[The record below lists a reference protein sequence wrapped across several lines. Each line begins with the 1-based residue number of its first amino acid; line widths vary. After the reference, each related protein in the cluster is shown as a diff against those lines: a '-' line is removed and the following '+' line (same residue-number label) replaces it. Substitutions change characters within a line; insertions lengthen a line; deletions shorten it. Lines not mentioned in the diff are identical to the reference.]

1 MPKLKLYISDH
12 NRVLADLRNHPDVEE
27 APLVSADAVVVW
39 QDFRDLNRDIV
50 MFSNAMGIPTLVMQH
65 GCNQVIEYLPP
76 SDDEPVQ
83 FPVFASKVMVWGPYD
98 RDRLI
103 EAGYPP
109 ERVVLTGP
117 SMFDNLP
124 PKKEHQGI
132 NIVNFPLKWDEDVE
146 ENYEVLRVLLQ
157 AGKYNVTTKIVSEF
171 HNARRFEAI
180 HSKYGGRVVAT
191 SCNAPDHFGALYDL
205 AASAD
210 LFLVN
215 WCGVTPALIADC
227 MDIPIVYADVF
238 KPRRLL
244 GSDKLYYFVDPG
256 NGDVVSDLSKLTQVI
271 DYNLAHPGHNRDKR
285 RASAR
290 KLANFGAEGKALD
303 RILETVKAAV
313 TGARPDSVAKTVFS
327 RLGPN
332 EAALLSESIADFLDD
347 KGEHRAYRPYAA
359 GLRSQEPYLVVES
372 VPGFPDEFMV
382 AEIPEGTD
390 YGQLPFAAEN
400 AVTTLIGK
408 HARIVRLNQIASVV
422 APGAADIVFDS
433 NYPRSSTE
441 LETRL
446 AAYSGLLKPGGSL
459 HMMFPNP
466 GAYKTRVK
474 IGLGRPAP
482 WFLSKPYPSAASVIR
497 IIERSGFREVSREWI
512 RLPKFHVS
520 SAAPREEFRLRLAGS
535 FYRIFKNLL
544 PETMG
549 SALALHY
556 TKF

>member
-1 MPKLKLYISDH
+1 
-12 NRVLADLRNHPDVEE
+12 
-27 APLVSADAVVVW
+27 
-39 QDFRDLNRDIV
+39 
-50 MFSNAMGIPTLVMQH
+50 
-65 GCNQVIEYLPP
+65 
-76 SDDEPVQ
+76 
-83 FPVFASKVMVWGPYD
+83 
-98 RDRLI
+98 
-103 EAGYPP
+103 
-109 ERVVLTGP
+109 
-117 SMFDNLP
+117 
-124 PKKEHQGI
+124 
-132 NIVNFPLKWDEDVE
+132 
-146 ENYEVLRVLLQ
+146 
-157 AGKYNVTTKIVSEF
+157 
-171 HNARRFEAI
+171 
-180 HSKYGGRVVAT
+180 
-191 SCNAPDHFGALYDL
+191 
-205 AASAD
+205 
-210 LFLVN
+210 
-215 WCGVTPALIADC
+215 
-227 MDIPIVYADVF
+227 VYADVF

-256 NGDVVSDLSKLTQVI
+256 NGDVVSDLSRLTEVI

-313 TGARPDSVAKTVFS
+313 TEARPDSVAKTVFS

-359 GLRSQEPYLVVES
+359 GLRSQETYLVVES

-382 AEIPEGTD
+382 AEIPAGTD

-408 HARIVRLNQIASVV
+408 NARVVRPDHITSQIA
-422 APGAADIVFDS
+422 PGDADIVFDS
-433 NYPRSSTE
+433 NYPRSATE

-446 AAYSGLLKPGGSL
+446 AAYSEMLKSGGSL
-459 HMMFPNP
+459 HLMLPNP
-466 GAYKTRVK
+466 KAYKTRVK
-474 IGLGRPAP
+474 IRLGRPAP
-482 WFLSKPYPSAASVIR
+482 WFLSEPYPSAASVMR
-497 IIERSGFREVSREWI
+497 IIERSGFREVSREWV

-535 FYRIFKNLL
+535 FYRIFKTLL